1 MVTTITTQAQWLT
14 LISGVFADDFPQVI
28 TQCRNLIAGAGGLES
43 FAVQEWLRMTI
54 KTDTPRLD
62 LLSSVAFPAL
72 ICRCDLRIKSFDQI
86 SLTLS
91 LETLRSDAAK
101 DSLFLYAAPDVPV
114 LSCEMPCESDGNF

>member
-14 LISGVFADDFPQVI
+14 LNSGVFTDGFPQVV

-62 LLSSVAFPAL
+62 LLSSVASPAL

-86 SLTLS
+86 S
-91 LETLRSDAAK
+91 DA
-101 DSLFLYAAPDVPV
+101 
-114 LSCEMPCESDGNF
+114 